1 MNSQN
6 KKEILMSENLEE
18 KKMSA
23 DGVSFTKEPVT
34 PEGGAAK
41 HSPTGT
47 DKKKKVD
54 PTADKVADGVTKV
67 TKNPEVAV
75 EGYKSKMKEEDDYE
89 DDEDDNDDDD
99 DLDEAVDVA
108 GLFEGLDLSED
119 FKAKAQLVFE
129 AAVNEAAA
137 AKAAT
142 IAESLEE
149 DLKEQFETSLNESLE
164 EIVENLDSYLDYV
177 VQEWMQENEL
187 AIESGIKV
195 EMAESFMAGLKEL
208 FYEHNVEIDE
218 ETIDVVAELEE
229 ELEAM
234 KEAANKAIN
243 EKIELDEELQE
254 LRAARVFETMTEG
267 LSQAQVERFRV
278 LSEKLDHSD
287 LDSYKDDL
295 ATIKESFFKKKAE
308 ATITEDLDEAAGEIL
323 VEDTTPMKKS
333 GDPSINAYANFLSSL
348 K

>member
-1 MNSQN
+1 MA
-6 KKEILMSENLEE
+6 ENLEE
-18 KKMSA
+18 KKVMAA
-23 DGVSFTKEPVT
+23 DGQSSVPAPVT
-34 PEGGAAK
+34 PEGGEPK
-41 HSPTGT
+41 QSPTGA

-54 PTADKVADGVTKV
+54 PKADTVADGTTKV

-75 EGYKSKMKEEDDYE
+75 EGYKKKMKEDEEEHDE
-89 DDEDDNDDDD
+89 NEDED
-99 DLDEAVDVA
+99 EIEESVDIA

-119 FKAKAQLVFE
+119 FKSKAQLVFE

-177 VQEWMQENEL
+177 VEEWMSENEL
-187 AIESGIKV
+187 AVESGIKV
-195 EMAESFMAGLKEL
+195 EMAESFMEGLKEL

-229 ELEAM
+229 EIESL
-234 KEAANKAIN
+234 KEAANRAIN
-243 EKIELDEELQE
+243 EKIELDEEVQA
-254 LRAARVFETMTEG
+254 LRAARVFESMTEG
-267 LSQAQVERFRV
+267 LSQSQVERFRV
-278 LSEKLDHSD
+278 LSEKLDHDD
-287 LDSYKDDL
+287 LDSYHDDL
-295 ATIKESFFKKKAE
+295 KTIKESFFKKKTE
-308 ATITEDLDEAAGEIL
+308 ATISEDLDEAAGELI
-323 VEDTTPMKKS
+323 VEETTPAKKS
-333 GDPSINAYANFLSSL
+333 TDNTVNVYASFLNNL

>member
-1 MNSQN
+1 MKYHKQ
-6 KKEILMSENLEE
+6 KEILMSENLEE
-18 KKMSA
+18 KNLMGA
-23 DGVSFTKEPVT
+23 DGYSTVPAPET
-34 PEGGAAK
+34 PEGGTAK
-41 HSPTGT
+41 QSPTGA

-54 PTADKVADGVTKV
+54 PKAETVTDGETKV

-75 EGYKSKMKEEDDYE
+75 EAYKSKMKEEDDH
-89 DDEDDNDDDD
+89 DEDDYDEDEK
-99 DLDEAVDVA
+99 LDEAVDVA

-137 AKAAT
+137 AKASQ
-142 IAESLEE
+142 IAESLEV
-149 DLKEQFETSLNESLE
+149 DLQEQFETSLNESLE

-308 ATITEDLDEAAGEIL
+308 ATITEDLDEAAGEVL
-323 VEDTTPMKKS
+323 VEETKPVGKS
-333 GDPSINAYANFLSSL
+333 VDPSINAYANFLNTL

>member
-1 MNSQN
+1 MINNNEITNQ
-6 KKEILMSENLEE
+6 KEILMSENLEE
-18 KKMSA
+18 KTVMAA
-23 DGVSFTKEPVT
+23 DGKSSVEAPVT

-41 HSPTGT
+41 HSPTGA

-54 PTADKVADGVTKV
+54 PTADKVADGETKV
-67 TKNPEVAV
+67 TKNAEKAV
-75 EGYKSKMKEEDDYE
+75 EFAEEAE
-89 DDEDDNDDDD
+89 LE
-99 DLDEAVDVA
+99 ETVDVA

-129 AAVNEAAA
+129 AAVNEAATT
-137 AKAAT
+137 KAAA
-142 IAESLEE
+142 IAETLEE

-177 VQEWMQENEL
+177 VQEWMNENEL
-187 AIESGIKV
+187 AVESGIKV
-195 EMAESFMAGLKEL
+195 EMAESLMTGLKEL

-229 ELEAM
+229 ELSEM

-243 EKIELDEELQE
+243 EKIALDEEVQK

-267 LSQAQVERFRV
+267 LSQGQVERFRV

-287 LDSYKDDL
+287 MESYKEDL
-295 ATIKESFFKKKAE
+295 ETIKESFFKKKAE
-308 ATITEDLDEAAGEIL
+308 TTVSEDLDEAAGEVL
-323 VEDTTPMKKS
+323 VEETTPVKKS
-333 GDPSINAYANFLSSL
+333 ADPSINAYASFLSSV